1 MTFLKP
7 ICTLQLIQCLQRGL
21 CTYTMR
27 AMRVCQVTGQ
37 IYLMRFHFIE
47 KLHDDVNVLLRPLS
61 FLDSSCL
68 IERKVQEV
76 GIGLIIETEGAYTES
91 DRKSVV

>member
-61 FLDSSCL
+61 LLDSASL
-68 IERKVQEV
+68 IERKIQEV
-76 GIGLIIETEGAYTES
+76 SIRLIIQAERAY
-91 DRKSVV
+91 